1 MKYGF
6 ILFILGMF
14 FISSSSEAQRTRRT
28 TSKSRTTG
36 ARSGRAVRSG
46 KTVSTKSSKEKE
58 EDETNVRSRR
68 GTRSSTQTATKR
80 SARSGRATSSAPASA
95 RAGRVSTQSKS
106 STSTAKS
113 PRSARSAR
121 SARSGRPTSSARR
134 GRGGTTSSSSVPTV
148 ARAGSARSGSTPIT
162 SSAPAINLTPGKVQ
176 YAQPNS
182 IDREEQLL
190 SMESGKTRF
199 NACMDD
205 FCNDTDSVNPAGRCL
220 CSANIAKLRP
230 LEDKVTGQMK
240 KLFQMTSNVEAAKLG
255 IEYELFNESTLE
267 KLGLNE
273 EEDSENPW
281 DLDNVDFGLDALLG
295 EENKRK
301 EGASLYKDAEKAC
314 KPYLD
319 ITASFKKNIVN
330 SYKASSQKSC
340 RAYENLLTG
349 KLRKMS
355 FAMQATYNKLQKTE
369 HKEANSYDAGQCSE
383 KVREALMTTAGCGE
397 SFANCPTMA
406 ILRTKRIFVKDIL
419 NKCQIANKNN
429 VIWNKITADA
439 VRVGNQHSKSL
450 ISVCA
455 NDLKDCMMP
464 NCGEGWTE
472 CATDNQLE
480 FKKNYCASKLEPC
493 STDKARIWKAFKT
506 EAKSRGQKTLG
517 ELKKQQDDYDADQQ
531 AIQDSEQADQDA
543 ENKITQCETDKTNFR
558 NCVNMRCENNWVS
571 CAGKPA
577 TCATESF
584 GDSCETVD
592 KTNLITYFN
601 NKISNAQSDSSN
613 DSPNVP
619 PSNPTNTESCS
630 EIIRQSIS
638 TTCGSNLTN
647 CDYLKFKNIVKNLL
661 TGHIKC
667 ENEKTTYNGYNFGQK
682 RRELYSLTG
691 TRDLRLKYKTVKYG
705 YETCHQYAPNCKKY
719 IFKQKL
725 VGSNITCN
733 TNYFGEDPAQH
744 RVKSCYVNEVK
755 VANEGQSF
763 SVN

>member
-1 MKYGF
+1 MKHGF
-6 ILFILGMF
+6 LLFILGMF
-14 FISSSSEAQRTRRT
+14 FVSSSSEAQRTRRT

-46 KTVSTKSSKEKE
+46 KTVSTKSSKEE
-58 EDETNVRSRR
+58 EKTNGSSRR
-68 GTRSSTQTATKR
+68 GTRGSTSSTQTTTKR
-80 SARSGRATSSAPASA
+80 SARSGRSTSSAPASSA
-95 RAGRVSTQSKS
+95 RAGRGKTQSKAP
-106 STSTAKS
+106 TSTAKS

-121 SARSGRPTSSARR
+121 SGRSTSSARR
-134 GRGGTTSSSSVPTV
+134 GRGGTASSSSVPTV

-419 NKCQIANKNN
+419 NQCKIANKNN
-429 VIWNKITADA
+429 VIWKKITADA
-439 VRVGNQHSKSL
+439 VRVGKQHSKSL
-450 ISVCA
+450 ISICA

-506 EAKSRGQKTLG
+506 EAISRGQKTLNDIS
-517 ELKKQQDDYDADQQ
+517 EIESEKKE
-531 AIQDSEQADQDA
+531 I
-543 ENKITQCETDKTNFR
+543 ENTCKTQFENFE
-558 NCVNMRCENNWVS
+558 NCVVTACSNDWESCGNTPSNCKFEHIKENCDNVANGTYGTTRINEAINTFAS
-571 CAGKPA
+571 QIENAPIG
-577 TCATESF
+577 
-584 GDSCETVD
+584 
-592 KTNLITYFN
+592 ITYAGGADGRSTKYFKKGDLVFCDGSVFGNPNSAESKACWFAN
-601 NKISNAQSDSSN
+601 NC
-613 DSPNVP
+613 
-619 PSNPTNTESCS
+619 CS
-630 EIIRQSIS
+630 GS
-638 TTCGSNLTN
+638 TRIGYKGTSFILNGNNLFT
-647 CDYLKFKNIVKNLL
+647 L
-661 TGHIKC
+661 
-667 ENEKTTYNGYNFGQK
+667 Q
-682 RRELYSLTG
+682 
-691 TRDLRLKYKTVKYG
+691 
-705 YETCHQYAPNCKKY
+705 
-719 IFKQKL
+719 
-725 VGSNITCN
+725 
-733 TNYFGEDPAQH
+733 
-744 RVKSCYVNEVK
+744 
-755 VANEGQSF
+755 
-763 SVN
+763 